1 MAANK
6 KPCYIVAID
15 PDVTHSGVA
24 RISLPS
30 KVIDADSLPFPV
42 LIDRLREWKEI
53 ADSEGVPIKVIVEA
67 GWLNRSNWHLIG
79 RESPRIAAAKGNAVG
94 RNHETGRK
102 IFEMAKHIGLEVEE
116 VKPLLKRWQGPD
128 GKITAKELEQ
138 ITGQSIRCSQDVR
151 DAILLAWV
159 FADIPIKTTFVPGSR

>member
-1 MAANK
+1 MAANG

-15 PDVTHSGVA
+15 PDVTQSGVA

-42 LIDRLREWKEI
+42 LIDRLRDWKEV
-53 ADSEGVPIKVIVEA
+53 ADREGVPIKVIVEA

-79 RESPRIAAAKGNAVG
+79 RESARIAAAKGNAVG

-102 IFEMAKHIGLEVEE
+102 IVEVAQHIGLEVEE
-116 VKPLLKRWQGPD
+116 VKPLIKRWKGPD

-159 FADIPIKTTFVPGSR
+159 FADIPINTTFAPGSR